1 MIALSVGSLL
11 RQDYPGRFS
20 VVVVD
25 DQSTDGTAAAA
36 LAAASAARAA
46 DRLQIV
52 TGTGPP
58 PGWTGKL
65 SAMRQGLA
73 EVEAGAAQA

>member
-1 MIALSVGSLL
+1 M
-11 RQDYPGRFS
+11 
-20 VVVVD
+20 VVVD
-25 DQSTDGTAAAA
+25 DQSTDGTAGVAS
-36 LAAASAARAA
+36 AAASEAQAL

-52 TGTGPP
+52 AGTGPP

-73 EVEAGAAQA
+73 EVEAGAVTA